1 MKHKTNL
8 IRLSIAC
15 TVISAA
21 MPAFANDPYL
31 PSPGK
36 NSVSLSFSNQKTDQI
51 KAGAMTAQ
59 LPTDIKQDNIKFNY
73 AYGISDAFALDIE
86 LGYAKSKF
94 IVIPGLAPDGGL
106 SGVTDSRVGLR
117 YRAFDDLA
125 DDPITLTFGAAAI
138 IKGSYKTGSL
148 PAIGD
153 GANGIELS
161 VSLAKQL
168 TSNFSVFA
176 TLGQRDRA
184 SPVPTET
191 FYKIG
196 ANFNPSLTIGL
207 FVTHEDVKSN
217 GNLDIGGPGFSPSR
231 FPEVKEEYGFTAAGI
246 NVQIIPNVLVGLQFG
261 QKQAKRNT
269 AESKIIGAS
278 ISTSF

>member
-1 MKHKTNL
+1 MKPATTVL
-8 IRLSIAC
+8 RFSILAIFAS
-15 TVISAA
+15 TVGA
-21 MPAFANDPYL
+21 AFANDAYL

-36 NSVSLSFSNQKTDQI
+36 SIVSFSFGNQKTDQI

-59 LPTDIKQDNIKFNY
+59 LPTDIKQDNYKFNY
-73 AYGISDAFALDIE
+73 TYGISDPLALDIE
-86 LGYAKSKF
+86 VGYAKSKF

-106 SGVTDSRVGLR
+106 SGVTDSRLGLR
-117 YRAFDDLA
+117 YRLLDDQAA
-125 DDPITLTFGAAAI
+125 DAVTLTLGAAAI

-161 VSLAKQL
+161 VSLAKAL
-168 TSNFSVFA
+168 TSNFSVFG
-176 TLGQRDRA
+176 TLGQRDR
-184 SPVPTET
+184 SSSVPTET

-196 ANFNPSLTIGL
+196 ANFNPTSQIGL
-207 FVTHEDVKSN
+207 FVTHEDVKSK

-231 FPEVKEEYGFTAAGI
+231 FPEVKEEYGFTSGGI
-246 NVQIIPNVLVGLQFG
+246 NFQIVPTVSIGLQFG

-269 AESKIIGAS
+269 AESKIIGAT